1 MRAPRPGILGI
12 GIDLVD
18 LVEFKAILKRRGSRF
33 LARAFTAGEIRY
45 CRARKDPA
53 PHFAA
58 RFAAKEAA
66 FKALG
71 TGWGKGVDWRE
82 VEVVSVWGERPRLE
96 LRGEFAR
103 RAGRAGVNRGHVSL
117 THSGAYAS
125 AVVLLEGRGP

>member
-1 MRAPRPGILGI
+1 MRAQRPGILGI
-12 GIDLVD
+12 GIDLVEM
-18 LVEFKAILKRRGSRF
+18 VEFKAILKRRGTGF
-33 LARAFTAGEIRY
+33 LSRAFTAGEIRY

-53 PHFAA
+53 QHFAA
-58 RFAAKEAA
+58 RLAAKEAA

-82 VEVVSVWGERPRLE
+82 VEVVSVWGERPQLE

-103 RAGRAGVNRGHVSL
+103 RARKAGVDRAHVSL

-125 AVVLLEGRGP
+125 AVVLLEVRGK